1 MEQFP
6 EHDVDFIAVD
16 WQAAAKRIGR
26 DLVSPAP
33 CKSRAT
39 PIVFQAKWVQRQ
51 KTNGTAHTPNFAT
64 DVNGHYISG
73 GLYFSTTRGGLASPP
88 QKEIQSCSPRGH
100 R

>member
-16 WQAAAKRIGR
+16 WQATAKRIGR

-33 CKSRAT
+33 CKSRVT
-39 PIVFQAKWVQRQ
+39 PIVIQAKWVQRQ
-51 KTNGTAHTPNFAT
+51 KTNGAAHTPNFAT

-73 GLYFSTTRGGLASPP
+73 GLYFSTTRRGLASPP
-88 QKEIQSCSPRGH
+88 EKEIQSRSPRGH

>member
-33 CKSRAT
+33 CKSGAT

-51 KTNGTAHTPNFAT
+51 KTNGAAHTPNSAT
-64 DVNGHYISG
+64 AVNGHYISG
-73 GLYFSTTRGGLASPP
+73 GLYFSTPRREMAAQPR
-88 QKEIQSCSPRGH
+88 KEIQSCSPRG
-100 R
+100 